1 MLAAAGNAIPVF
13 QQLSKQ
19 MEKTENDSLI
29 RLARDT
35 VDLVI
40 LRRLVEQTE
49 KRKPSPSTQQQLD
62 RLTRARDLLDG
73 PA

>member
-13 QQLSKQ
+13 QQLSKR
-19 MEKTENDSLI
+19 MDETENDSLI

>member
-1 MLAAAGNAIPVF
+1 
-13 QQLSKQ
+13 